1 LVQKRKEE
9 KEMSR
14 NLTEKQQKFL
24 DVLFE
29 EAEGDPVQAVK
40 LAGYAE
46 GTSSTTVMNTLV
58 DEVAELTKRFIA
70 TRGPQAAWS
79 MLQVMS
85 SPTSLGN
92 KEKMAAAKD
101 FLDRAGFVKTEKV
114 EVKSESPLF
123 ILPPKTNEDE

>member
-1 LVQKRKEE
+1 MVK
-9 KEMSR
+9 

-29 EAEGDPVQAVK
+29 EAQGNPVKAIK

-46 GTSSTTVMNTLV
+46 GTSSTTVMNSLI
-58 DEVAELTKRFIA
+58 DEVAELTKKFIA

-79 MLQVMS
+79 MMEILQN
-85 SPTSLGN
+85 PTDLGN

-101 FLDRAGFVKTEKV
+101 FLDRAGFAKTEKV

-123 ILPPKTNEDE
+123 ILPPKENEDT